1 MPWLLLWENEQH
13 IKTRFLKTVT
23 GHRKERMKKMN
34 QNVKDY
40 VTQKVNELLQAPS
53 CCAEAKAA
61 AQNWLDALGS
71 TQETEQTEKLIAEL
85 EMDIVP
91 IDGLIAFA
99 GSEAGIQVFGEEKAK
114 QVVAHAQEI
123 NADGAVYCDCPACMA
138 VAAILEKK
146 EELLQN

>member
-1 MPWLLLWENEQH
+1 MAAPLEKRTTHKNQIFKNSNRIPE
-13 IKTRFLKTVT
+13 
-23 GHRKERMKKMN
+23 RKDEKMN

-61 AQNWLDALGS
+61 AQNWLAALGS
-71 TQETEQTEKLIAEL
+71 TQEAEQTEKLIAEL

-123 NADGAVYCDCPACMA
+123 KADGAVYCDCPACMA